1 MNNHVFMYYSRIGF
15 PGQAI
20 REEVPEL
27 AYRDWRQ
34 EQELQEAAHLKK
46 RYKSLNVS
54 AREGRRGGIAGR

>member
-20 REEVPEL
+20 REEVPEP

-34 EQELQEAAHLKK
+34 EQELREAAHLNE
-46 RYKSLNVS
+46 RYKSLITT
-54 AREGRRGGIAGR
+54 RLF